1 MAVLFLLWLVIQG
14 PADTGGVGLCSWLLP
29 NDPLLWFIGL
39 SRILPPSSPLES
51 LELVIIGF
59 DPPPSHEGVA
69 ASLELLELLELETL
83 DSRSQASLK
92 ML

>member
-39 SRILPPSSPLES
+39 SRILPPSSPLEFRY
-51 LELVIIGF
+51 IGG
-59 DPPPSHEGVA
+59 PGVG
-69 ASLELLELLELETL
+69 
-83 DSRSQASLK
+83 SRGRQPFTNVYT
-92 ML
+92 